1 MNENNKFNGLNK
13 ELFRL
18 YCIEHSDSLL
28 ESTKFQN
35 KVLTSKD
42 YAKRLA
48 SIEGFVNDLLS
59 NKETPFV
66 STINKAGQN
75 FYRPG
80 TLANRYIRS
89 MPVFIKI
96 VTLLSPKYEYSERLN
111 VFVNACNV
119 LGLLHS
125 NERLDWQPIR
135 FDPKY
140 TSLHYYNASV
150 AEIFNELVKY
160 IRNEW
165 KVKKLQLKFN
175 DRETAAESLYEEY
188 CLYVD
193 ALFRKRA
200 RLLVLRFDL
209 GYKNPDANN
218 IDIEDMQKDLFH
230 LLRNMRHNRLFA
242 FKMGHILKLE
252 YGFGKGIHCHVVIF
266 LDGTKRNNSSHV
278 YFAEEMGK
286 YWVDFVTKGR
296 GNYWNVNAT
305 ADHYDKLGR
314 LGIGPINWN
323 EWVKRDNLNE
333 YVIGYLCKMDQYFRP
348 KWGPKVKLIRRGD
361 YPDIFA
367 IPLGR
372 PRKATAKKFWRPR

>member
-1 MNENNKFNGLNK
+1 MTGLAC
-13 ELFRL
+13 RT
-18 YCIEHSDSLL
+18 HSDSLL

-48 SIEGFVNDLLS
+48 NIESFVNDLLS

-111 VFVNACNV
+111 VFVNACNAM
-119 LGLLHS
+119 GLLHS

-160 IRNEW
+160 ICNEW
-165 KVKKLQLKFN
+165 KVKKLQRKFN
-175 DRETAAESLYEEY
+175 DR
-188 CLYVD
+188 
-193 ALFRKRA
+193 
-200 RLLVLRFDL
+200 
-209 GYKNPDANN
+209 
-218 IDIEDMQKDLFH
+218 
-230 LLRNMRHNRLFA
+230 
-242 FKMGHILKLE
+242 
-252 YGFGKGIHCHVVIF
+252 
-266 LDGTKRNNSSHV
+266 
-278 YFAEEMGK
+278 
-286 YWVDFVTKGR
+286 
-296 GNYWNVNAT
+296 
-305 ADHYDKLGR
+305 
-314 LGIGPINWN
+314 
-323 EWVKRDNLNE
+323 
-333 YVIGYLCKMDQYFRP
+333 
-348 KWGPKVKLIRRGD
+348 
-361 YPDIFA
+361 
-367 IPLGR
+367 
-372 PRKATAKKFWRPR
+372 